1 MRLTITEQYFADRD
15 ASRDRFERW
24 RNWRTYAFAVMGER
38 KRRGLDN
45 NDVDWR
51 RSALDDGLIDPKTG
65 EFLLLPLPV
74 AYEPYWAA
82 IPADELLTLYI
93 ALERA
98 RMGDQP

>member
-1 MRLTITEQYFADRD
+1 VRLTITDHYFADRD
-15 ASRDRFERW
+15 ACGDRFERW

-45 NDVDWR
+45 NAVDWR
-51 RSALDDGLIDPKTG
+51 RNARDED
-65 EFLLLPLPV
+65 LPV

-82 IPADELLTLYI
+82 IPAPELLTLYI